1 MSTLQH
7 PSEFDLALYA
17 TGDLP
22 FAARLR
28 TVVHVRGCAH
38 CTSRVSAYRGD
49 REVASR
55 IALTMP
61 RDLDWVRLAE
71 EMTGNI
77 RVGLAAGE
85 CVAQAPK
92 EKSTAWPAFGWLTR
106 GKSWQQGVAYA
117 CLALAVVGVWW
128 VNTPASE
135 TSAMGRIGRALWTQT
150 PVAMLAEPGVTV
162 EASPGGVLVKE
173 NGSSMALTSPGNRPV
188 ALSVS
193 LQGSA
198 RARYVDDDT
207 GQMTIT
213 TVYVQ

>member
-1 MSTLQH
+1 MSNKRH
-7 PSEFDLALYA
+7 PSETSLALYSN
-17 TGDLP
+17 GDQP
-22 FAARLR
+22 FLAKLKTAA
-28 TVVHVRGCAH
+28 HVRGCAD
-38 CTSRVSAYRGD
+38 CKTRIAAYRAD
-49 REVASR
+49 REVAST
-55 IALTMP
+55 IALAMP
-61 RDLDWVRLAE
+61 RDLDWDRLAE

-85 CVAQAPK
+85 CVAPIAAKHPTSK
-92 EKSTAWPAFGWLTR
+92 LLFGN
-106 GKSWQQGVAYA
+106 SWQQGMAYA
-117 CLALAVVGVWW
+117 AVAFVVFGGWW
-128 VNTPASE
+128 MTTPAAE
-135 TSAMGRIGRALWTQT
+135 NSAIGRITRALWTQT

-193 LQGSA
+193 LQGAA
-198 RARYVDDDT
+198 RARYMDDDT

>member
-1 MSTLQH
+1 MNANRH
-7 PSEFDLALYA
+7 PSEIDLALYSG
-17 TGDLP
+17 GDLAW
-22 FAARLR
+22 AARVK
-28 TVVHVRGCAH
+28 TAAHVRGCAD
-38 CTSRVSAYRGD
+38 CKTRVAAYRAD
-49 REVASR
+49 TRVASTV
-55 IALTMP
+55 ALTMP
-61 RDLDWVRLAE
+61 QSLDWDRLAD

-85 CVAQAPK
+85 CVAPLVPK
-92 EKSTAWPAFGWLTR
+92 TQPSRFGFGR
-106 GKSWQQGVAYA
+106 SWQQGLAYSA
-117 CLALAVVGVWW
+117 IAVVVMGAWW
-128 VNTPASE
+128 VNTPAAES
-135 TSAMGRIGRALWTQT
+135 SAIGRISRALWTQT

-188 ALSVS
+188 AVSVS